1 MVLVGIIII
10 AVVAKIIS
18 LIKTMIVTKADCST
32 SVIIEF
38 VILIPA
44 LIALMFV
51 ELVLYAIRD

>member
-1 MVLVGIIII
+1 MILVGIIII
-10 AVVAKIIS
+10 EVVAKIIS
-18 LIKTMIVTKADCST
+18 LIKTMIVTRADCST

-38 VILIPA
+38 VILISA